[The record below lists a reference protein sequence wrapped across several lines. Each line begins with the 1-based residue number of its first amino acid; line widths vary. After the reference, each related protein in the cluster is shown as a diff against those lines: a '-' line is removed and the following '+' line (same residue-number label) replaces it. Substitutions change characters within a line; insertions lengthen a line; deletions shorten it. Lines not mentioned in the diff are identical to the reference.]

1 MDVLAVCL
9 SQNSL
14 FAGSLDKLIS
24 TRRSSVGY
32 LPSIAELKAG
42 TNFASNYLTI
52 MSATP
57 FENSMGTDI
66 QEKVVEYPPET
77 VQKSFE
83 IPRMPPWFVYVGSP
97 KLYQALAGILRL
109 VGLSL
114 LAGLFHFF
122 GIQVLCLDVSFLLCT
137 YSGYLSFCAARR
149 KE

>member
-1 MDVLAVCL
+1 
-9 SQNSL
+9 
-14 FAGSLDKLIS
+14 
-24 TRRSSVGY
+24 
-32 LPSIAELKAG
+32 
-42 TNFASNYLTI
+42 

-66 QEKVVEYPPET
+66 REKVVEYPPEN

-114 LAGLFHFF
+114 LAGLSFLWHSSSLFRCVF
-122 GIQVLCLDVSFLLCT
+122 STLYLHWVSFILC
-137 YSGYLSFCAARR
+137 C
-149 KE
+149 

>member
-1 MDVLAVCL
+1 
-9 SQNSL
+9 
-14 FAGSLDKLIS
+14 
-24 TRRSSVGY
+24 
-32 LPSIAELKAG
+32 
-42 TNFASNYLTI
+42 

-66 QEKVVEYPPET
+66 REKVVEYPPEN

-122 GIQVLCLDVSFLLCT
+122 GIQVLLFRCVFSALYLPWVSFILC
-137 YSGYLSFCAARR
+137 C
-149 KE
+149 